1 MPLLQI
7 FLAKKCVY
15 VTAISIASISVA
27 VMKQKSGCVHWN
39 YLEELEKMTR
49 ITTGFGTLALF

>member
-7 FLAKKCVY
+7 FLAKKCIY

-39 YLEELEKMTR
+39 YLEELEKMAR
-49 ITTGFGTLALF
+49 ITTGLEH